1 MPSTRK
7 IATVG
12 MFDGVHSGHR
22 FLIEQLKQEGI
33 NRDLDTLVISFNQ
46 HPLALIAP
54 KCAPPMLSTAREKE
68 QKILATGVDECRII
82 DFDPT
87 LQRMTAREFMMMVHD
102 CYDVDVLILGFNN
115 RFGSD
120 RLSDII
126 DYQKEGEKIGI
137 TILQA
142 QELPRTSSSIIR
154 NLIRNKEIQKAT
166 EKLGYFY
173 SIDGIVV
180 TGKQIG
186 RTIGF
191 PTANLLP
198 SNPNKLIPPI
208 GVYAV
213 QVTLPDGQQRPAMLN
228 IGCRPT
234 IDINNAPISIEA
246 NIFDF
251 SDNLYGQPIK
261 IEFLD
266 FIRDEQKFNSRDE
279 LRNQI
284 NLDKISVQES
294 YNSIINNHPSL

>member
-1 MPSTRK
+1 MSSTRK

-22 FLIEQLKQEGI
+22 FLIDQLKQEGI
-33 NRDLDTLVISFNQ
+33 NRNLGTLVISFNQ

-54 KCAPPMLSTAREKE
+54 KCAPPMLTTASEKE
-68 QKILATGVDECRII
+68 QKILATGVSECAII
-82 DFDPT
+82 NFDQT
-87 LQRMTAREFMMMVHD
+87 LQRMTAREFMMMVHE

-142 QELPRTSSSIIR
+142 QELPDTSSSIIR
-154 NLIRNKEIQKAT
+154 NLISNKEIKKAT

-173 SIDGIVV
+173 SIEGIVV

-191 PTANLLP
+191 PTANLQ
-198 SNPNKLIPPI
+198 PNSDKLIPPM
-208 GVYAV
+208 GVYAT
-213 QVTLPDGQQRPAMLN
+213 QVTLPDGEQRPAMLN

-234 IDINNAPISIEA
+234 VDKNNAPISIEA

-251 SDNLYGQPIK
+251 SGDLYDKTIK
-261 IEFLD
+261 IHFLD
-266 FIRDEQKFNSRDE
+266 FIREEQKFNSLEE

-284 NLDKISVQES
+284 AIDKTAVQKA
-294 YNSIINNHPSL
+294 YYSIINNLPLL

>member
-1 MPSTRK
+1 MSSTRK

-22 FLIEQLKQEGI
+22 FLFEQLKQEGI

-54 KCAPPMLSTAREKE
+54 KCTPPMLSTASEKE
-68 QKILATGVDECRII
+68 QKILATGVDECIII

-142 QELPRTSSSIIR
+142 QELPHTSSSIIR

-173 SIDGIVV
+173 SIDGRVV

-198 SNPNKLIPPI
+198 LNSNKLIPPI

-251 SDNLYGQPIK
+251 SDNLYDQTIK

-266 FIRDEQKFNSRDE
+266 FIRNEQKFNSRDE

-294 YNSIINNHPSL
+294 YNSIINNLPSL

>member
-1 MPSTRK
+1 MSSTRK

-22 FLIEQLKQEGI
+22 FLIDQLKQEGI
-33 NRDLDTLVISFNQ
+33 NRNLGTLVISFNQ

-54 KCAPPMLSTAREKE
+54 EHAPAMLTTAKE
-68 QKILATGVDECRII
+68 RIDKILTAGVDNCIAL
-82 DFDPT
+82 DFNSN
-87 LQRMTAREFMMMVHD
+87 LQNLTAQEFMTMCHD
-102 CYDVDVLILGFNN
+102 SYNVDVMILGFNN

-142 QELPRTSSSIIR
+142 KELPDTSSSIIR
-154 NLIRNKEIQKAT
+154 NLIFNKKIKKAT

-173 SIDGIVV
+173 SIDGLVV
-180 TGKQIG
+180 KGKQIG

-198 SNPNKLIPPI
+198 SNPEKLIPPV
-208 GVYAV
+208 GVYAT
-213 QVTLPDGQQRPAMLN
+213 QVTLSDGEQRPAMVN
-228 IGCRPT
+228 IGHRPT
-234 IDINNAPISIEA
+234 VDKNNAPISIEA

-251 SDNLYGQPIK
+251 TGNLYVRTIK
-261 IEFLD
+261 IHFLD
-266 FIRDEQKFNSRDE
+266 FIREEQKFNSLDE

-284 NLDKISVQES
+284 AHDKTAVQKA
-294 YNSIINNHPSL
+294 YDSIINNHPSL